1 MKRVTTITGI
11 ILIIIGIIYYLNV
24 IKINEDKILQQII
37 KSDESSIVIF
47 ENGKEVL
54 NKDGD
59 DPLNIA
65 SIVKWFIAIEFA
77 DQVEKGIVD
86 PNELVKSK
94 TLNRFYVEET
104 DGGARRK
111 WLDDVNKNKGQ
122 KLEEFTLE
130 EVMRGM
136 MIFSSN
142 ANTDFLIR
150 LLGIEN
156 INHTI
161 KHELGL
167 TRQEPLYSFTG
178 ALLIP
183 EYLSK
188 EGYNNN
194 KVYEEIKKMNDQ
206 EYQRMSQT
214 VLEEINNDTR
224 IKYDF
229 DLHNKKTNRLWE
241 DRLPKGTASEL
252 AVLME
257 KIRGDQ
263 IKNVAYLKKVLNR
276 SKFGNNTL
284 LYKEGNTERSKSIS
298 LFYEDQLSRK
308 ISVVVV
314 LNNLNWYERKIV
326 NRNFYPFIK
335 K

>member
-183 EYLSK
+183 EYLS
-188 EGYNNN
+188 YASSFSRC
-194 KVYEEIKKMNDQ
+194 V
-206 EYQRMSQT
+206 
-214 VLEEINNDTR
+214 
-224 IKYDF
+224 F
-229 DLHNKKTNRLWE
+229 HTNIS
-241 DRLPKGTASEL
+241 GTLFLYTFSATARPLSL
-252 AVLME
+252 AVP
-257 KIRGDQ
+257 
-263 IKNVAYLKKVLNR
+263 
-276 SKFGNNTL
+276 
-284 LYKEGNTERSKSIS
+284 
-298 LFYEDQLSRK
+298 
-308 ISVVVV
+308 
-314 LNNLNWYERKIV
+314 
-326 NRNFYPFIK
+326 NF
-335 K
+335 